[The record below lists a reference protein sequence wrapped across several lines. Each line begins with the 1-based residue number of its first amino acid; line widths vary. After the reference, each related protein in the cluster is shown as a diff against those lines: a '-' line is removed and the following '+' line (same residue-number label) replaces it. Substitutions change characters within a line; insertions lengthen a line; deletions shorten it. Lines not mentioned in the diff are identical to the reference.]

1 MSGAL
6 GAGASRL
13 VGAGREREDKYTSSG
28 SLGYEWPDFKG
39 RRDRDRSQGT
49 AIARPA
55 FAPESIF
62 VGGSDFDH
70 TAFKRMMEW
79 SKWAA
84 VAAAGTLERNAW
96 ADREIE
102 ECRDW
107 RLIAHEVSSEHPARG
122 RRESVAGEALR

>member
-6 GAGASRL
+6 GAGASRP

-39 RRDRDRSQGT
+39 RCARDHFQGT

-55 FAPESIF
+55 FGPESIF
-62 VGGSDFDH
+62 VGVSDFDDS
-70 TAFKRMMEW
+70 AIKRLIGW
-79 SKWAA
+79 SKGAA
-84 VAAAGTLERNAW
+84 VAAAGALELNAW

-102 ECRDW
+102 ECKDW
-107 RLIAHEVSSEHPARG
+107 RLIAHEVSSEHPARE